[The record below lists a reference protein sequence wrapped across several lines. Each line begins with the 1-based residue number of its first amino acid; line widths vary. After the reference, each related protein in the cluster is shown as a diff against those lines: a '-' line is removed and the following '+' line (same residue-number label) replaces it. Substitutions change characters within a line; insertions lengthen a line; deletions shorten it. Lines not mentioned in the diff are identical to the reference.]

1 LTKKSPTII
10 SIKTFTDEMVCRPT
24 SEEESTDFYG
34 YLKPTFHRFSTGSEL
49 GFSASTL
56 ATPPEPIPIESYAN
70 FGETASAN
78 PVSSE
83 IEINS
88 NNLVLTGF
96 NNQALTGSTITGLT
110 GSTNPGLPGSP
121 SPALTGLT
129 GSSTGDP
136 TDSTYDTPRSLTSS
150 SQEKRLDGRR
160 PLILALESVQV

>member
-1 LTKKSPTII
+1 MTFSENIFNKY
-10 SIKTFTDEMVCRPT
+10 FTDEMVCRPT

-96 NNQALTGSTITGLT
+96 NNQALTGST
-110 GSTNPGLPGSP
+110 NPGLPGSP

-129 GSSTGDP
+129 GSSSSDP

>member
-1 LTKKSPTII
+1 MTFSENIFNKY
-10 SIKTFTDEMVCRPT
+10 FTDEMVCRPT

-96 NNQALTGSTITGLT
+96 NNQALTGST
-110 GSTNPGLPGSP
+110 NPGLPGSP

-129 GSSTGDP
+129 GSSSGDP
-136 TDSTYDTPRSLTSS
+136 ADSTYDTPRSLTSS
-150 SQEKRLDGRR
+150 SQEKRLDSRR

>member
-1 LTKKSPTII
+1 
-10 SIKTFTDEMVCRPT
+10 MVCRPT

-56 ATPPEPIPIESYAN
+56 ASQPEPIPIESYAN
-70 FGETASAN
+70 FGETVSAN

-96 NNQALTGSTITGLT
+96 NNQALTGST
-110 GSTNPGLPGSP
+110 NPGLPGSS

-129 GSSTGDP
+129 GSSSSDP